1 MPNAWI
7 LTDARHETTEMKC
20 WRRAGWS
27 MMSTWS
33 ARVGAQAAPPR
44 ADHFLMP
51 HTVSGGFRVPSRR
64 RTLAIRDALPDH
76 LRCWMGTRR
85 DRWTVYQTKVRL
97 HPTISGRSPGSLPE
111 RGRGRKLRD
120 PCYRLPM
127 PGAPRKLNAQ
137 RPTGSDEFSPFLA
150 LG

>member
-7 LTDARHETTEMKC
+7 LTGARHETTEMKC

-64 RTLAIRDALPDH
+64 VSLAIRDALPDH
-76 LRCWMGTRR
+76 LRCWTGWQRSGWSASPSTLRP
-85 DRWTVYQTKVRL
+85 Q
-97 HPTISGRSPGSLPE
+97 PTISGRSPGSPVLPSV
-111 RGRGRKLRD
+111 RA
-120 PCYRLPM
+120 
-127 PGAPRKLNAQ
+127 GAAESSKFYS
-137 RPTGSDEFSPFLA
+137 TD
-150 LG
+150 